1 MQVAVLADEM
11 KLEFDPQ
18 ADAVYLEL
26 TEAEVE
32 ESREVQSGVI
42 LDYDAEGQVVGIEVL
57 GVSKRGQLPLQKVA

>member
-1 MQVAVLADEM
+1 M

-26 TEAEVE
+26 TDAEVE
-32 ESREVQSGVI
+32 ESREIQSGVI

-57 GVSKRGQLPLQKVA
+57 CVSKRGQLPLQKAA

>member
-1 MQVAVLADEM
+1 LQVAVLAGEM

-32 ESREVQSGVI
+32 ESKEI
-42 LDYDAEGQVVGIEVL
+42 
-57 GVSKRGQLPLQKVA
+57 